1 MFEVLETEKIVE
13 GEADLTLIPARNEL
27 LAQLMAAAEPH
38 PRTPTKPPTPKS
50 APCPR
55 QEIPSG
61 RPARL
66 PRIQF
71 GGPPQPRC
79 IGPRH
84 PDRNAPV
91 PARRGQCSLGAPATP
106 GPSLK

>member
-50 APCPR
+50 AP
-55 QEIPSG
+55 
-61 RPARL
+61 
-66 PRIQF
+66 
-71 GGPPQPRC
+71 
-79 IGPRH
+79 
-84 PDRNAPV
+84 
-91 PARRGQCSLGAPATP
+91 
-106 GPSLK
+106 